1 MVRPPLSGR
10 FIFDSDA
17 RLAGLGSMLGA
28 VACFVAMAA
37 AVKLLREGGLG
48 TAEVMLW
55 RMAPGLPW
63 VYWMLRRQGISLR
76 PRRPAAVAARCLFG
90 GLAMAAYFWA
100 LTALTLLQHTVL
112 YLTQPVF
119 VAILAPLVV
128 RERLRGAALVAL
140 PLALTGAA
148 LVIVP
153 TDLLR
158 DPSFAQAHLDIPL
171 LPALMGLAS
180 AVLSALAHVTIRR
193 ATSVRDGDEGPA
205 DAPEIIVLYFSLAVS
220 SGALIGSAAN
230 GFAMMPPDLE
240 TMDTMGLIALMA
252 TTGVIGQ
259 LLLSRAYARTDAPA
273 VAIVGYARI
282 PLSMAADVVL
292 WGAAAGLSGWLGAA
306 TMIVAGVLLVRSGR
320 AKPAR

>member
-1 MVRPPLSGR
+1 M
-10 FIFDSDA
+10 SDASNA

-28 VACFVAMAA
+28 VACFVTMAA
-37 AVKLLREGGLG
+37 AVKFLREGGLG

-63 VYWMLRRQGISLR
+63 VYWILRRRGIPIR
-76 PRRPAAVAARCLFG
+76 PKRPSVVGARCLFG

-112 YLTQPVF
+112 YLAQPVF

-128 RERLRGAALVAL
+128 RERLRGAAVVAL
-140 PLALTGAA
+140 MLALAGAA
-148 LVIVP
+148 LVVVP
-153 TDLLR
+153 EDLLR
-158 DPSFAQAHLDIPL
+158 DPSIAQAHLDIPL
-171 LPALMGLAS
+171 LPALAGLAS

-193 ATSVRDGDEGPA
+193 ATSVRAGDRVGA
-205 DAPEIIVLYFSLAVS
+205 DAPEIIVFYFSLAVS
-220 SGALIGSAAN
+220 VGGLVGSAIGGFEMLPSALEPIEAAALIAV
-230 GFAMMPPDLE
+230 
-240 TMDTMGLIALMA
+240 MA

-282 PLSMAADVVL
+282 PLSMVADVVL
-292 WGAAAGLSGWLGAA
+292 WGVAAGLSGWLGAA
-306 TMIVAGVLLVRSGR
+306 TMVVAGILLVRAGPKHDADPPRETSR
-320 AKPAR
+320 